1 MKSFRLFFAVA
12 ACAIGSSIPV
22 AAASFISS
30 NVTAQP
36 IGGPGQSHGTGVGG
50 QIVVLNI
57 NSGESFAQALTD
69 YGVNKAQTSS
79 TDYRSGAS
87 ATSDWQIGFTLS
99 ENGLP
104 LNTFVPLTI
113 SYSYDFTLSAFGG
126 FGSPS
131 TGYVVGAAYGIAGN
145 NASQGNLFEVFQ
157 VSATSNAD
165 GSVESCKSKIPGAAG
180 PQACLGSYSA
190 SGTVTPLTNF
200 HIGDNR
206 IESEITAGGALG
218 AVDAYNTGLIVGILV
233 PDGVTWTYDPGIT
246 GNPLNFH
253 YADASSAT
261 PEPAGF
267 AIFGF
272 GLVVLGVGR
281 RGLRKE

>member
-1 MKSFRLFFAVA
+1 MNSSRLFFAVA
-12 ACAIGSSIPV
+12 ACAIGSIPA

-36 IGGPGQSHGTGVGG
+36 IGGPGQTQGTGVAG
-50 QIVVLNI
+50 QVVVLNI
-57 NSGESFAQALTD
+57 NSGLSYAQAVTD

-79 TDYRSGAS
+79 TDYRTGANAS
-87 ATSDWQIGFTLS
+87 SDWQIGFTLS
-99 ENGLP
+99 GNGLP
-104 LNTFVPLTI
+104 LNTFVPLTV
-113 SYSYDFTLSAFGG
+113 SYSYDFSLSAFAG

-131 TGYVVGAAYGIAGN
+131 TGYVVSAAYGIAGN

-165 GSVESCKSKIPGAAG
+165 GSVESCKSRIPGGAG
-180 PQACLGSYSA
+180 PQQCLGSYSG

-218 AVDAYNTGLIVGILV
+218 AVDAYNQFSNPRAGLLR
-233 PDGVTWTYDPGIT
+233 DPWIRT
-246 GNPLNFH
+246 HRPRRRAPLPRPPQLCETRRLMKDPN
-253 YADASSAT
+253 A
-261 PEPAGF
+261 P
-267 AIFGF
+267 
-272 GLVVLGVGR
+272 GR
-281 RGLRKE
+281 A